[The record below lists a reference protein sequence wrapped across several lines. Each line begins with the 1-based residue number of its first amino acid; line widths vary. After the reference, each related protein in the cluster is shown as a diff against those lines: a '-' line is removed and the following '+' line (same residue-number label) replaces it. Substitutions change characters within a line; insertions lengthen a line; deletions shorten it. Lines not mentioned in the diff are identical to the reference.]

1 MSDWNFGSLDLS
13 GVEESAGST
22 RLAEGIYHVKCTDAR
37 LEDGVGSN
45 KKLVIELEDTA
56 GSGDI
61 RQILN
66 IKHTSSQAQEI
77 ALRQLK
83 TFLVSSG
90 HPSPDNPK
98 DIATLKNLECKI
110 RVGVGKPWKN
120 NEGREVQTTE
130 VKSFMPLDTASGSDD
145 KAPAKGNN
153 MDDEIPF

>member
-13 GVEESAGST
+13 GVEESTGSS
-22 RLAEGIYHVKCTDAR
+22 RLVEGVYHVKCTDAR
-37 LEDGVGSN
+37 IEDGVGSN
-45 KKLVIELEDTA
+45 KKLVIELADTE

-66 IKHTSSQAQEI
+66 IRHTSSRAQEI

-90 HPSPDNPK
+90 HPSPDNPR
-98 DIATLKNLECKI
+98 DISTLKNLECRI
-110 RVGVGKPWKN
+110 RVGLGKPWKN

-130 VKSFMPLDTASGSDD
+130 IKSFMPLNDLSSE
-145 KAPAKGNN
+145 AKSSPKKDMC
-153 MDDEIPF
+153 MDDDIPF